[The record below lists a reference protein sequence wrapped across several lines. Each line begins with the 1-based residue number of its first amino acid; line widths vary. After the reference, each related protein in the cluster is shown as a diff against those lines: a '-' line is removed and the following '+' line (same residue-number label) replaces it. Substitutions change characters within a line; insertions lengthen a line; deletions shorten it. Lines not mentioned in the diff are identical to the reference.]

1 MGMNKQPVMAR
12 PFHYIWH
19 IPFLVRTK
27 RVSGIHLNYRR
38 LHHVCRWR
46 SDRKDDRDN
55 TGRLR
60 ADRAEAGPH
69 EPPEGLFRRR

>member
-1 MGMNKQPVMAR
+1 MNKQPVMAR
-12 PFHYIWH
+12 PFHYICH
-19 IPFLVRTK
+19 IPFLVRTE
-27 RVSGIHLNYRR
+27 RVSSIHLNNRR
-38 LHHVCRWR
+38 LYHVCRWR
-46 SDRKDDRDN
+46 SDRKDDCDD